1 MRTFAFCPI
10 NNKKVYES
18 VVKINAIFTVLL
30 ALIFLF
36 TQNIIPIVF
45 LGIDFILRTSS
56 KSSISDWSLIKMA
69 SQFIAFHL
77 KLESRLIDK
86 GPKVFAARIGIVFT
100 AIIVISILAN
110 APALAIIFA
119 SVLALFAFLEAAFG
133 FCVACVIYPYVFHL
147 FNKE

>member
-1 MRTFAFCPI
+1 
-10 NNKKVYES
+10 
-18 VVKINAIFTVLL
+18 
-30 ALIFLF
+30 
-36 TQNIIPIVF
+36 
-45 LGIDFILRTSS
+45 
-56 KSSISDWSLIKMA
+56 
-69 SQFIAFHL
+69 
-77 KLESRLIDK
+77 LIDK

-110 APALAIIFA
+110 APVLAIIFA